1 MCRQKAQSSRENFEH
16 VQKSYATKFLAK
28 WLQSHRVCLETVANL
43 SPTPRNLVAI
53 ILEHDI
59 FAR

>member
-1 MCRQKAQSSRENFEH
+1 MCRQVAQSSRENFEH
-16 VQKSYATKFLAK
+16 VQKILCDKIPRKIVAK
-28 WLQSHRVCLETVANL
+28 SSRVSRARRKLVAD
-43 SPTPRNLVAI
+43 PCNLVAI